1 MTAEVTTASAED
13 LLVFYGVG
21 IEIFIITINFC
32 LQ

>member
-1 MTAEVTTASAED
+1 MTAEVTTGTTEY
-13 LLVFYGVG
+13 LLVFYGVE